1 VKPVISV
8 VCPTFNSASFVVRT
22 LESVVSQTLPPDE
35 IIVSDDGS
43 TDDTVACVTG
53 FLQGYP
59 SIRSVV
65 IAGTHK
71 GPGAARN
78 SAVKRATGE
87 WIAFIDSDDFW
98 FPTKL
103 EKIASAIA
111 SHPEAN
117 VFCHSEEQIHLDG
130 SRRSIKYSVW
140 FDSRRPLPQ
149 QLYYRDFFS
158 PSAVT
163 CRRSL
168 IRDAGFF
175 DEAIMSGVED
185 FDLWQKMAPRI
196 VPVFIDETLAYYY
209 DREGNI
215 SSRGDWKRWQDMVR
229 LAFRYRRVVTPVG
242 MVFHLTKVT
251 VFFGLRGMRRLFKR
265 NP

>member
-1 VKPVISV
+1 VG
-8 VCPTFNSASFVVRT
+8 FVVRT
-22 LESVVSQTLPPDE
+22 LESVVCQTLPPDE

-43 TDDTVACVTG
+43 TDDTVACVTR

-65 IAGTHK
+65 ITGTHN

-78 SAVKRATGE
+78 SAVTRATND

-103 EKIASAIA
+103 EKVTSAIA
-111 SHPEAN
+111 EHPSAN
-117 VFCHSEEQIHLDG
+117 LFCHSEEQIHLDG
-130 SRRSIKYSVW
+130 SRRAIKYSVW

-163 CRRSL
+163 CKRSL
-168 IRDAGFF
+168 ICDSGLF
-175 DEAIMSGVED
+175 DERIMSGVED
-185 FDLWQKMAPRI
+185 FDLWQKMAHRI
-196 VPVFIDETLAYYY
+196 APVFIDETLGYYY
-209 DREGNI
+209 DREGSI

-229 LAFRYRRVVTPVG
+229 LAFRYRHTVTPIG
-242 MVFHLTKVT
+242 TAFHLTKVT
-251 VFFGLRGMRRLFKR
+251 AFFGLRGMRQLFKKR
-265 NP
+265 R